1 MGLMLIFT
9 FVVVLSALA
18 VVKTFHDRNY
28 LGLFFAGSS
37 FFIFSFFV
45 VATVISQGYPTV
57 H

>member
-18 VVKTFHDRNY
+18 IVRTFHDKNY
-28 LGLFFAGSS
+28 LGLFFAGAT
-37 FFIFSFFV
+37 FIIFSFFV
-45 VATVISQGYPTV
+45 VATVVTQGYPAV

>member
-18 VVKTFHDRNY
+18 IVRTFYDKNY
-28 LGLFFAGSS
+28 LGLFFATAS
-37 FFIFSFFV
+37 FLVFSFFV
-45 VATVISQGYPTV
+45 VATVVTQGYPPV

>member
-18 VVKTFHDRNY
+18 IVKTFHDRNY

-45 VATVISQGYPTV
+45 VATVISQGYPAI